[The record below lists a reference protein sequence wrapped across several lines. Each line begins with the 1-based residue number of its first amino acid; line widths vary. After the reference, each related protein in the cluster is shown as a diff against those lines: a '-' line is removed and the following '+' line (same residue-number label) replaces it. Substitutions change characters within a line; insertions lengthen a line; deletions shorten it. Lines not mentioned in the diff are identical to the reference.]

1 MRNLQLTMPSL
12 HTSARPLNWRPTMD
26 DELEEAL
33 AVFQII
39 AIALLIGVM
48 RWMVN

>member
-1 MRNLQLTMPSL
+1 
-12 HTSARPLNWRPTMD
+12 MD
-26 DELEEAL
+26 NKLEEVM

-48 RWMVN
+48 WAVFN

>member
-1 MRNLQLTMPSL
+1 
-12 HTSARPLNWRPTMD
+12 MD
-26 DELEEAL
+26 NELEETM

-48 RWMVN
+48 WWVFN

>member
-1 MRNLQLTMPSL
+1 
-12 HTSARPLNWRPTMD
+12 MD
-26 DELEEAL
+26 NKLEEAM

-48 RWMVN
+48 WWVFN

>member
-1 MRNLQLTMPSL
+1 
-12 HTSARPLNWRPTMD
+12 MD
-26 DELEEAL
+26 NELEEAL

-48 RWMVN
+48 WWVFN